1 MSNIFQAS
9 GSPRKLAL
17 HLRRPGGGGPAEG
30 LRCIIPDP
38 MENRDASHGAAV
50 EVRGL
55 RHRYGD
61 REALK
66 GIDFTVGRGEIF
78 GLLGPNGGGKTT
90 LFRILST
97 LTVPTEGSAALFG
110 RVLDHSPTQAALK
123 EMRRRIG
130 VVFQAFSLDKKLTV
144 AENLRHQGH
153 LYGLAGP
160 ELRRRIGELL
170 ERFRLTERTRDRVE
184 TLSGGLCRRVELAK
198 GLLHRPDLLL
208 LDEPATGL
216 DPGARY
222 DLWEYLEMLRK
233 QDGVTVLATTHI
245 LEEAERCDR
254 IGILSRGELVALDTP
269 AALKATIGGD
279 ILSIETSAPEELAR
293 GIRERF
299 GETATVVDA
308 SVRLER
314 PEAHRFLPSLIE
326 SFAGQ
331 IAAVTVGKPTL
342 EDVFIRLTGHRFWDE
357 EADQNSGASASG
369 RSH

>member
-1 MSNIFQAS
+1 MNPDHI
-9 GSPRKLAL
+9 AL
-17 HLRRPGGGGPAEG
+17 
-30 LRCIIPDP
+30 
-38 MENRDASHGAAV
+38 
-50 EVRGL
+50 EVRAL

-66 GIDFTVGRGEIF
+66 GVSFEVRQGEIF

-97 LTVPTEGSAALFG
+97 LIVPTEGSAALFG
-110 RVLDHSPTQAALK
+110 HTLGRSADQATLQGIRK
-123 EMRRRIG
+123 RIG

-153 LYGLAGP
+153 LYGLSGAALGT
-160 ELRRRIGELL
+160 RIEELL
-170 ERFRLTERTRDRVE
+170 ERFRLSDRARDLVE

-198 GLLHRPDLLL
+198 GLLHRPGLLL

-222 DLWEYLEMLRK
+222 DLWEYLEGLRK
-233 QDGVTVLATTHI
+233 QDSVTVLATTHI
-245 LEEAERCDR
+245 MEEAERCDR
-254 IGILSRGELVALDTP
+254 IGILSRGELVALDTSE
-269 AALKATIGGD
+269 ALKATIGGD
-279 ILSIETSAPEELAR
+279 ILSIETPAPAELAR
-293 GIRERF
+293 EIQEKL
-299 GETATVVDA
+299 GETATVVDG

-314 PEAHRFLPSLIE
+314 PEAHRFLPPLIE
-326 SFAGQ
+326 SFAGR
-331 IAAVTVGKPTL
+331 ISAVTVRKPTL

-357 EADQNSGASASG
+357 ERDQGEAGSSQAAGG

>member
-1 MSNIFQAS
+1 MNPGDI
-9 GSPRKLAL
+9 AL
-17 HLRRPGGGGPAEG
+17 
-30 LRCIIPDP
+30 
-38 MENRDASHGAAV
+38 
-50 EVRGL
+50 EVRAL

-66 GIDFTVGRGEIF
+66 GITFSVARGEVF

-97 LTVPTEGSAALFG
+97 SMVPTEGSATVLGHPLGASADQTALAEI
-110 RVLDHSPTQAALK
+110 RKQ
-123 EMRRRIG
+123 IG

-144 AENLRHQGH
+144 VENLRHQGH
-153 LYGLAGP
+153 LYGLSGAA
-160 ELRRRIGELL
+160 LARRIDELL
-170 ERFRLTERTRDRVE
+170 ERFRLSDRARDLVE

-198 GLLHRPDLLL
+198 GLLHRPGLLL

-222 DLWEYLEMLRK
+222 DLWEYLESLRRR
-233 QDGVTVLATTHI
+233 DSVTVLATTHI

-269 AALKATIGGD
+269 DALKATIGGD
-279 ILSIETSAPEELAR
+279 ILSIETPEPAELAR
-293 GIRERF
+293 GIQEKL
-299 GETATVVDA
+299 GEAAAVVDG
-308 SVRLER
+308 SVRLEK
-314 PEAHRFLPSLIE
+314 PEAHRFLPPLIE

-331 IAAVTVGKPTL
+331 ISAVTVGKPTL

-357 EADQNSGASASG
+357 ESDSGDSRPG
-369 RSH
+369 RGAGKGAA